1 MDQPGQ
7 AEDQPRLNPTPTEA
21 VRRPDATPAHWAGSA
36 SAQRTVEATWRIEG
50 ARIVAAVTHY
60 VGDFP
65 LAEDFA
71 QEAFADAL
79 STWPESGIPRNPAAW
94 LTTAAKRKAID
105 HWRRRER
112 LDDRIADLG
121 RGLIAA
127 AEGVGTAPA
136 TSPVGS
142 SRPGP
147 RPTEIPDPTSA
158 GSDLPWDPDAIDDD
172 VLRLLFISAHPVLTR
187 EAQLALTLRV
197 VGGLT
202 TEQIARAFLLPV
214 PTIQQRI
221 VRAKKVLARAEVRF
235 ELPPASAWSDRLG
248 GVLGSLYLMFSEGHV
263 ATSGSDWMRPELAL
277 DALRLA
283 RIAAGLLPRE
293 PEVHGLVAL
302 MAFTASRFPARL
314 DRTGAPV
321 LLADQERSRWDRSLI
336 RLGEASLKR
345 STDLRESRGTYT
357 IQAQIAKVHA
367 SARTI
372 ADTDWER
379 IVSLY
384 GDLGSIKPSAITDL
398 NQAIA
403 IAEARGPAAGLE
415 RVDALA
421 DSGALS
427 RCHLLPSVRGELLA
441 RLGEVGEAREELL
454 RATKLTTNDRER
466 DVLED
471 KARQLR

>member
-1 MDQPGQ
+1 MDRPRQ
-7 AEDQPRLNPTPTEA
+7 AEDQPRLNLAEA
-21 VRRPDATPAHWAGSA
+21 ARRPETDPPHQGGFESA
-36 SAQRTVEATWRIEG
+36 RRTVEATWRIEA
-50 ARIVAAVTHY
+50 ARIIAVVTRY
-60 VGDFP
+60 VGDFA

-79 STWPESGIPRNPAAW
+79 RTWPESGSPRNPAAW

-105 HWRRRER
+105 HWRRRDR
-112 LDDRIADLG
+112 FDDRVADLG
-121 RGLIAA
+121 RDLLATTGS
-127 AEGVGTAPA
+127 VGTAA
-136 TSPVGS
+136 AASTVGS

-147 RPTEIPDPTSA
+147 RPTEIPDPATA
-158 GSDLPWDPDAIDDD
+158 GADLPWDPDTIDDD
-172 VLRLLFISAHPVLTR
+172 VLRLLFISAHPALAR

-202 TEQIARAFLLPV
+202 TEQIARAFLLPI
-214 PTIQQRI
+214 PTVQQRI
-221 VRAKKVLARAEVRF
+221 VRAKKVLAKAEVRF
-235 ELPPASAWSDRLG
+235 ELPPANEWGDRLS

-277 DALRLA
+277 DALRLV
-283 RIAAGLLPRE
+283 RVAAGLLPRE

-302 MAFTASRFPARL
+302 MAFTASRFLARL

-321 LLADQERSRWDRSLI
+321 LLADQDRTRWDRSLI
-336 RLGEASLKR
+336 RLGHASLNR
-345 STDLRESRGTYT
+345 STDLREARGTYT
-357 IQAQIAKVHA
+357 IQAQIAAVHA

-379 IVSLY
+379 IVALY
-384 GDLGSIKPSAITDL
+384 GDLGSIRPSAITDL

-415 RVDALA
+415 RVDAIA
-421 DSGALS
+421 ESGVLS
-427 RCHLLPSVRGELLA
+427 RYHLIPSVRGELLA
-441 RLGEVGEAREELL
+441 RLGDVAEARDELL
-454 RATKLTTNDRER
+454 RAAKLATNDRER
-466 DVLED
+466 AVLED